1 MGERHDAAAREGGGQ
16 YIGGVDGRM
25 WRLCARSV
33 GGGGSCEEGGTS
45 TYREKSL
52 KPHWVS
58 LMSPPPMTSDTSAW
72 KPFMRMTRY
81 HFRFA
86 VESFSCRWAREPT
99 AMPCTH
105 PASRINHDD
114 CEKAP

>member
-1 MGERHDAAAREGGGQ
+1 
-16 YIGGVDGRM
+16 
-25 WRLCARSV
+25 
-33 GGGGSCEEGGTS
+33 
-45 TYREKSL
+45 
-52 KPHWVS
+52 
-58 LMSPPPMTSDTSAW
+58 
-72 KPFMRMTRY
+72 
-81 HFRFA
+81 